1 MNSRM
6 DNNFK
11 FVIVG
16 GGSAGWITA
25 LFVKKQF
32 PLSNITVIQSSEIGI
47 LGAGEGTTPHII
59 DFLDEIDIPVSD
71 LVKHAK
77 ATIKNGIRFS
87 NWNGDNN
94 HYYHAFPDNYDLDHT
109 LISKMLHTD
118 YPLLDLE
125 QIANNKSI
133 SDISFNALACE
144 RNCVRFIPDS
154 TAAYKDLDP
163 ILHFKRLGNIALH
176 FDANE
181 LAVYLE
187 KVGRS
192 RGIEV
197 IDDVV
202 TNITVDDQ
210 EYIKSIVCRS
220 TTVHGDFIFDCSGFK
235 RLIIGNFYK
244 STWISYKKHLPVK
257 KAMPFFIQ
265 NPTNIIP
272 PYTDSV
278 AMKWGWMWRIP
289 VQGRYGCGYVFDSNR
304 VSNEDAK
311 KEIDNILGVEVDI
324 PRVIDFDPGRFEK
337 IFIKNCMAVGLSTGF
352 IEPLEATSIWT
363 SIMMLQSL
371 MKNIGSIVNRDQL
384 LISKINKRFS
394 TLNDNTL
401 GFVYFHYITTRKDTE
416 FWSRFTI
423 DNEIPTSILDLLEQS
438 KNVVPSYDDFNEVGA
453 DWGLK
458 SFYACGNGQQFF
470 NPVFARKIFDT
481 LNTGQRKV
489 DYQIIKNQYFKNLN
503 LNLSTLIDHYSFLE
517 YLKNN

>member
-1 MNSRM
+1 MNYHM
-6 DNNFK
+6 DNNFN
-11 FVIVG
+11 FVVVG

-25 LFVKKQF
+25 LFIQKQF

-71 LVKHAK
+71 LVKHAN

-87 NWNGDNN
+87 NWNSDGN
-94 HYYHAFPDNYDLDHT
+94 HYYHAFPDNHDLDHT
-109 LISKMLHTD
+109 LISKLLHTD

-125 QIANNKSI
+125 QIANSKSI
-133 SDISFNALACE
+133 NDISFNTLASE
-144 RNCVRFIPDS
+144 RNCVRFVPDA

-176 FDANE
+176 FDAND

-192 RGIEV
+192 RGIAVVDDIVNDIV
-197 IDDVV
+197 IDD
-202 TNITVDDQ
+202 Q
-210 EYIKSIVCRS
+210 ENIKSIICRS
-220 TTVHGDFIFDCSGFK
+220 TTVHGDFIFDCTGFK
-235 RLIIGNFYK
+235 RLIVGKFYK
-244 STWISYKKHLPVK
+244 TPWKSYKKYLPTK
-257 KAMPFFIQ
+257 RAMPFFIQ
-265 NPTNIIP
+265 NSTNIIP

-289 VQGRYGCGYVFDSNR
+289 VQGRYGCGYVFDSDR
-304 VSNEDAK
+304 VSNDDAK
-311 KEIDNILGVEVDI
+311 QEIDKALGFEVEI
-324 PRVIDFDPGRFEK
+324 PRVIDFEPGRFEK
-337 IFIKNCMAVGLSTGF
+337 IFVKNCMAVGLSTGF

-371 MKNIGSIVNRDQL
+371 IKNIGAIVDRDQN
-384 LISKINKRFS
+384 LIDKINKRFS

-401 GFVYFHYITTRKDTE
+401 GFVYFHYITNRTDTE
-416 FWSRFTI
+416 FWSKFTT
-423 DNEIPTSILDLLEQS
+423 DNSIPPSILNLLEQS
-438 KNVVPSYDDFNEVGA
+438 RNTIPSYDDFNGIGV

-470 NPVFARKIFDT
+470 NPDFAKKILST
-481 LNTGQRKV
+481 LNTGQRKN
-489 DYQIIKNQYFKNLN
+489 DYTGIKNQYFKNLS
-503 LNLSTLIDHYSFLE
+503 LNLTTLIDHYSFLE
-517 YLKNN
+517 YLRNN